1 MKKIFIL
8 TGEPS
13 GDKLASTVIS
23 RLKQKHSDVEFLS
36 VGGPHLNALG
46 VKSIYDLKN
55 ITYIGF
61 TSVILNI
68 FKIRNKINETVDEI
82 IKFKPDILF
91 SVDSPDFTLRVAEKV
106 KKINPNIKTI
116 HYVAPQVWVWR
127 EGRIKKFKKF
137 LDHILLLFNFEKKY
151 FDKENIKTTFVGHPL
166 LEKNVKSKID
176 LSNLIPKNK
185 KIISLFAGSRSSETS
200 VLLPI
205 LIDFIKL
212 MNGKFNDYLFVFHTT
227 EENKNYVIDNIK
239 IANLDNIQVISEENV
254 KSQILLNSVFAVS
267 KSGTVSLEIC
277 NAKIPSIIIYK
288 MNFLNFLIV
297 KFLVK
302 IKYANI
308 INIINNKEVIPEL
321 IQNECNS
328 KEIFKSVVYFLKNP
342 ALMDKQINDFTNT
355 LGKIRSKTSSA
366 DEVSSV
372 LSAIQV
378 YFIQKSEI
386 KKRKVIRKKNLKIYA
401 K

>member
-23 RLKQKHSDVEFLS
+23 KLKQNNSNIEYLC
-36 VGGPHLNALG
+36 VGGSHLNSLG
-46 VKSIYDLKN
+46 IKSIYDLKE

-61 TSVILNI
+61 TSVLLNI
-68 FKIRNKINETVDEI
+68 FKIKKKINETVNKI
-82 IKFKPDILF
+82 IEFKPDILF

-106 KKINPNIKTI
+106 KKIDPNIKTI

-127 EGRIKKFKKF
+127 EGRVKKFKKF

-151 FDKENIKTTFVGHPL
+151 FDKENIENTFVGHPL

-176 LSNLIPKNK
+176 LSNLFPKDK
-185 KIISLFAGSRSSETS
+185 KIISLFPGSRISETS
-200 VLLPI
+200 TLLPI
-205 LIDFIKL
+205 LLDFIKL
-212 MNGKFNDYLFVFHTT
+212 MNEKFNDYIFVFHAT
-227 EENKNYVIDNIK
+227 EENKNYINDNIK
-239 IANLDNIQVISEENV
+239 IANLDNIQVIFNENI
-254 KSQILLNSVFAVS
+254 KSQILSNSVFAVS

-288 MNFLNFLIV
+288 MNFLNFMIV

-302 IKYANI
+302 VQYANI
-308 INIINNKEVIPEL
+308 INIINNKEIIPEL

-342 ALMDKQINDFTNT
+342 TLMDKQINDFTNT
-355 LGKIRSKTSSA
+355 LDEIRSKTSSA
-366 DEVSSV
+366 DEASLV
-372 LSAIQV
+372 LSNYLI
-378 YFIQKSEI
+378 S
-386 KKRKVIRKKNLKIYA
+386 
-401 K
+401 

>member
-23 RLKQKHSDVEFLS
+23 KLKQNNSDIEYS
-36 VGGPHLNALG
+36 CVGGTHLNSLG
-46 VKSIYDLKN
+46 IKSIYDLN
-55 ITYIGF
+55 EITYIGF
-61 TSVILNI
+61 TSVLLNI
-68 FKIRNKINETVDEI
+68 FKIKKKINETVNKI
-82 IKFKPDILF
+82 IEFKPDILF
-91 SVDSPDFTLRVAEKV
+91 SVDSPDFTLRVVEKV

-127 EGRIKKFKKF
+127 ESRVKKFKKF

-151 FDKENIKTTFVGHPL
+151 FDKENINNTFVGHPL
-166 LEKNVKSKID
+166 LEKSIKSKTD
-176 LSNLIPKNK
+176 LSNLIPKDK

-200 VLLPI
+200 ILLPI
-205 LIDFIKL
+205 LLDFIKL
-212 MNGKFNDYLFVFHTT
+212 MNDKFNDYLFVFHAT
-227 EENKNYVIDNIK
+227 EENKNYINDNVK
-239 IANLDNIQVISEENV
+239 IANSDNIQVISDENI
-254 KSQILLNSVFAVS
+254 KSQILSRSVFAVS

-288 MNFLNFLIV
+288 MNFLNFMIV

-302 IKYANI
+302 VQYANI

-321 IQNECNS
+321 IQNECNP

-342 ALMDKQINDFTNT
+342 ALMDKQINDFSFT
-355 LGKIRSKTSSA
+355 LSEIRSKTSST
-366 DEVSSV
+366 DEASSV
-372 LSAIQV
+372 LSS
-378 YFIQKSEI
+378 YLTS
-386 KKRKVIRKKNLKIYA
+386 
-401 K
+401 